1 MSIKNF
7 SPLLHSFQTHF
18 FRLFFL
24 FLGSSF
30 SLSAKI
36 FDFFRLL
43 FFRSLAGN
51 RLVEPPLSVAELI
64 PFLDVD
70 EEPAI
75 RTNTTIL

>member
-43 FFRSLAGN
+43 FFRSL
-51 RLVEPPLSVAELI
+51 RLETGSSNPLCQSLSSS
-64 PFLDVD
+64 LS
-70 EEPAI
+70 
-75 RTNTTIL
+75 